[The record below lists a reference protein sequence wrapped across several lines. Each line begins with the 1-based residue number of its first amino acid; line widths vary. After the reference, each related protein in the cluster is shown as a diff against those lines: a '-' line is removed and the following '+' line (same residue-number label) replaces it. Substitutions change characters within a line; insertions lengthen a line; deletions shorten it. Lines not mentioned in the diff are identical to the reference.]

1 MANAD
6 VQEQLAETMY
16 FMAAAIPLVSALAVI
31 ASYSNS
37 AAEAAYAATRQ
48 SAQAAAL
55 ELATTASSVTE
66 VLRGQPSEPI
76 QTRNVNELLRAVRLL
91 LDQNPGA
98 PVVT

>member
-48 SAQAAAL
+48 ALRQPHSSLRLPPAASRRFSADSRVSRSKR
-55 ELATTASSVTE
+55 AT
-66 VLRGQPSEPI
+66 
-76 QTRNVNELLRAVRLL
+76 
-91 LDQNPGA
+91 
-98 PVVT
+98 